1 MKSSHLFLAAAL
13 LLAPA
18 SGRATEPA
26 VKEPAPV
33 ENPVLAR
40 SRNAMVLT
48 LLGTAGGPL
57 ARPDRAQPAN
67 LLLVDGSAYLIDAGE
82 GTVRQLAKAGVTTGD
97 LRAVFI
103 THLHTDHTAG
113 IPGLLMFR
121 WSYLMAGMP
130 LPALRLVGP
139 PGTAEMT
146 DGAVGFA
153 TWPTETLRAQAPK
166 TPPVAAVA
174 AAVNALP
181 GVIYQDDKIKVTAV
195 ENTHYDAVA
204 LKEGPQGRHLS
215 FSYRVDSRFGSV
227 TFTGD
232 TGPGKAVSD
241 LARGSDL
248 LVSEIIDIPPM
259 ARFVARAASL
269 PPGADK
275 GIIAHMEREHLS
287 PDAVARIAR
296 DAGVKKV
303 VLSHIANPDLDPV
316 QTEAL
321 GTGVSKGFDGP
332 VVVGR
337 DLLTLTVGA
346 EAAPAP

>member
-1 MKSSHLFLAAAL
+1 MKTPCLFLAAAI

-18 SGRATEPA
+18 GSRAANPA
-26 VKEPAPV
+26 AKGPAPV

-57 ARPDRAQPAN
+57 ARSDRSQPAN
-67 LLLVDGSAYLIDAGE
+67 LLLVGGSAYLIDAGE
-82 GTVRQLAKAGVTTGD
+82 GTVGQLAKAGVTTGD

-130 LPALRLVGP
+130 LPTLRLLGP
-139 PGTAEMT
+139 PGTAEMV
-146 DGAVGFA
+146 DGAGHFA
-153 TWPTETLRAQAPK
+153 IWPTETLRAQAPK
-166 TPPVAAVA
+166 TPPVREVAEAANV
-174 AAVNALP
+174 LP

-195 ENTHYDAVA
+195 ENTHYDAVT

-215 FSYRVDSRFGSV
+215 FSYRVDSRYGSV

-232 TGPGKAVSD
+232 TGPGKAVSE

-248 LVSEIIDIPPM
+248 LVSEIIDIPAM
-259 ARFVARAASL
+259 ARFITRAASL

-303 VLSHIANPDLDPV
+303 VLSHIANPDLDAD
-316 QTEAL
+316 QMEAL
-321 GTGVSKGFDGP
+321 GRDVSQGYDGP
-332 VVVGR
+332 VLVGR
-337 DLLTLTVGA
+337 DLLTVTVDP
-346 EAAPAP
+346 EAGPAP